1 MDLKL
6 AGRVA
11 LITGSTSGIGY
22 AIAEGLA
29 REGAAVIVNGRSQQ
43 SVDRAV
49 DRLKKARPQAA
60 VEGIAADAASEA
72 GADQI
77 FGRFPRVDVL
87 VNNLGIYARKDFLD
101 LHDDDWR
108 HVFEVNVLSGV
119 RFARLYAPSMA
130 QRGWGR
136 IIFISSESG
145 LNIPTEMVHYGMTKT
160 AQISISRGLA
170 QALAGTGVTVNA
182 VLPGPTR
189 TDGMSEIL
197 RRESEKTGKTISDLE
212 RSFFVSSRPTSLI
225 RRYAEPEEVANMVAY
240 IAGDVSACTTGAALR
255 VEGGIVSGL
264 G

>member
-6 AGRVA
+6 AGRLA
-11 LITGSTSGIGY
+11 LITGSTSGIGF

-29 REGAAVIVNGRSQQ
+29 REGSRVIINGRSQQ
-43 SVDRAV
+43 SVD
-49 DRLKKARPQAA
+49 DTIGRLKKALPEAI
-60 VEGIAADAASEA
+60 VEGIAANAASGA

-77 FGRFPRVDVL
+77 LRRFPSVDVL
-87 VNNLGIYARKDFLD
+87 VNNLGIYARKDFFEVQ
-101 LHDDDWR
+101 DDDWR
-108 HVFEVNVLSGV
+108 HFFEVNVLSGV
-119 RFARLYAPSMA
+119 RFARLYAPAMV

-145 LNIPTEMVHYGMTKT
+145 LTIPTEMVHYGMTKT
-160 AQISISRGLA
+160 AQISIARGLA

-212 RSFFVSSRPTSLI
+212 RSFFVLSRPTSLI
-225 RRYAEPEEVANMVAY
+225 RRYAEPAEIANMVAY
-240 IAGDVSACTTGAALR
+240 IAGEVSACTTGAAMR